1 MTKRILLFA
10 FLSVSVL
17 GLDILAQGTVRG
29 KVITSTGRQPGVEVS
44 LKDSGGNITATTETD
59 GEGAFLFRRVPAG
72 TYEVLFSYP
81 GLKGYTE
88 KDVTVTDNGV
98 VDLDITLASP
108 LNLMQVLTVA
118 SASRTP
124 ERVVEAPAAVSVIT
138 KREIESHKAHGQV
151 PKALENAPGVELAQ
165 TGVYDFNINARG
177 FNSSL
182 NRRILVLIDGRDPAT
197 GILGNQEWS
206 ATTYAMDE
214 IETMELVRGP
224 GSALYGANAFNGVL
238 NIRTTR
244 PIDDLGGTVNISGG
258 ELSSHRVD
266 GRYAG
271 EFGFGWTYKI
281 SAGNFASDTWSVS
294 RTSVDEFEYPGL
306 GTPEQVPLNGDKVE
320 NSYASFRLDKETLFG
335 NIYTVEFG
343 MAQVENA
350 LAVTGIGRVQL
361 DDVERPY
368 FRFNWNNR
376 NFNVSYWRSERE
388 TPDGQT
394 LLADGSKNFEDSSND
409 HFEAQLTYDFLDD
422 RLNLVF
428 GGAYHMQ
435 DVDTADP
442 NTGRQTLF
450 IDAQEAD
457 QQALFGQLKYKLTDS
472 LELIVAGR
480 WDDNDLHDAQTSP
493 KAGLVWTVNENN
505 ILRFTYNEAF
515 QAPNFAEYFLRSQ
528 SAQVVP
534 FALIQQQLEAAIGM
548 DLDAFLGWQNVPVV
562 AAGNENLEPEEIES
576 YEIGYKGILF
586 GNLFLSVDIYQST
599 LTNFV
604 TDLLPGVN
612 PNYAGGFNLPDGTP
626 PALVAAV
633 QQAFA
638 GLPGGA
644 GSGVVNL
651 SDAIRPAGGGL
662 DFLPDGHPV
671 VVFSYTNAGEVDT
684 EGVDVAFNYFVNNNW
699 TIDGTYSWFDF
710 EIIDDGLAAN
720 GQSSLVPN
728 ASDSKLGIGVTYT
741 RGPFSGSV
749 KYRRVKGFDWSAG
762 VYQGFVPTYDLINLA
777 GVYRFS
783 ERFSVNINITNAADE
798 EHYQLFGGSVLGRR
812 AVAAFQAKF

>member
-1 MTKRILLFA
+1 VRKGFLFLAFIGMSLMGLELLA
-10 FLSVSVL
+10 E
-17 GLDILAQGTVRG
+17 GTVRG
-29 KVITSTGRQPGVEVS
+29 KVITSTGRQPGVEVV
-44 LKDSGGNITATTETD
+44 LKDKSGNEVASTETD
-59 GEGAFLFRRVPAG
+59 GAGAFLFRRVANG
-72 TYEVLFSYP
+72 TYDVEFSYP

-88 KDVTVTDNGV
+88 EDITVTDDLV
-98 VDLDITLASP
+98 VDLDITLATP

-138 KREIESHKAHGQV
+138 KREIEAQKAHGQV
-151 PKALENAPGVELAQ
+151 PRALENAPGVELAQ

-206 ATTYAMDE
+206 AITYALDE
-214 IETMELVRGP
+214 VESMEMVRGP

-244 PIDDLGGTVNISGG
+244 PVDDLGGTVNLSGG
-258 ELSSHRVD
+258 ELSSHRID
-266 GRYAG
+266 ARYSG
-271 EFGFGWTYKI
+271 EFGFGWAYKI
-281 SAGNFASDTWSVS
+281 SAGNFASDSWSQS
-294 RTSVDEFEYPGL
+294 RTSVEEFEYPGL
-306 GTPEQVPLNGDKVE
+306 GTPELAGLNDDKVE
-320 NSYASFRLDKETLFG
+320 NSYASVRLDKETLFG

-394 LLADGSKNFEDSSND
+394 LLADGSKNFEDSTND
-409 HFEAQLTYDFLDD
+409 HFEAQLNYDFFDD
-422 RLNLVF
+422 RVNLIF
-428 GGAYHMQ
+428 GGAYHWQ
-435 DVDTADP
+435 EVDTANP
-442 NTGRQTLF
+442 ATGQQTLF
-450 IDAQEAD
+450 LEKQEAE
-457 QQALFGQLKYKLTDS
+457 QQALFGQLKWKMTDK
-472 LELIVAGR
+472 LELILAGR

-493 KAGLVWTVNENN
+493 KAGLVWTVDDNH

-515 QAPNFAEYFLRSQ
+515 QAPNFAEFFLRSP
-528 SAQVVP
+528 SAQAVP
-534 FALIQQQLEAAIGM
+534 FGQIQQGLEAAIGIPLD
-548 DLDAFLGWQNVPVV
+548 DLLGWQDVFVV
-562 AAGNENLEPEEIES
+562 AAGNENLETEEIES
-576 YEIGYKGILF
+576 FEVGYKGILF

-612 PNYAGGFNLPDGTP
+612 PAYTGGFMLPAGTP
-626 PALVAAV
+626 PALVAAIE
-633 QQAFA
+633 QTFA
-638 GLPGGA
+638 GLPGGL
-644 GSGVVNL
+644 GSGIVNL
-651 SDAIRPAGGGL
+651 SDAVRPPGGGF
-662 DFLPDGHPV
+662 DDIPDGHPV

-684 EGVDVAFNYFVNNNW
+684 EGIDIAFNYFINNNW
-699 TIDGTYSWFDF
+699 TLDGTYSWFDF
-710 EIIDDGLAAN
+710 DIVDDVLASS

-728 ASDSKLGIGVTYT
+728 SSDSKLGIGVTYT
-741 RGPFSGSV
+741 RGDFSGSV

-762 VYQGFVPTYDLINLA
+762 VYQGFVPTYDLVNLA
-777 GVYRFS
+777 GQYRFN
-783 ERFSVNINITNAADE
+783 ERFSISMNITNAADD

-812 AVAAFQAKF
+812 AVASIQAKF